1 MHQLL
6 KRSLGVVSL
15 RDRSKRWVLPTQ
27 QFFHTTRPS
36 LSAEGSGNRPQ
47 SLETT
52 PSSAATA
59 STVDSADKNK
69 SKSQRDRKQQ
79 ANESTDP
86 SLIDSFGRFH
96 SYLRISLTERCNL
109 RCKYCMPA
117 EGVQLT
123 QKAQL
128 LTTAEV
134 IRLANLFVTEGV
146 RKIRLTGGEPTVRK
160 DLTEI
165 VGQLKAT
172 NPLLESVG
180 ITTNG
185 LMLTRQLVGLQRAGL
200 DALNVSLDTLRV
212 ARYEQITRRKGWERV
227 MAGIDL
233 AIQLG
238 YRPKVNC
245 VLMKGFNDDEICDFV
260 ELTRDRNVDVRF
272 IEYMPF
278 TGNRWDTDKMVSF
291 RTMLDTIRARYPAFE
306 PLPNG
311 PNDTSKAYR
320 VPGYRGQMGFITSMT
335 EHFCGSCNRLRITAD
350 GNLKVCLFGNTEVS
364 LRDALRSPG
373 CSEDD
378 LRCLISAAVKR
389 KKKQHAGMLNLS
401 QMENRPMILIGG
413 FNERQ
418 QQGASA
424 LSASFVHSA
433 SHRPITLAHDGGLQC
448 RRYSSLSHVDEH
460 TGRATMVDV
469 DDKVSTKRVAK
480 AQATVYVGPTIAALI
495 ENNELK
501 KGDVLSISQMAA
513 IVAAKKT
520 SDLIPLCHNIPLS
533 SIKVETSLNS
543 STNEVHILAKVKCDG
558 KTGVEMEALTAVS
571 IAALTVYDMCKAV
584 SHEILIKN
592 IMLVEKTGGKSEF
605 YRKQLH
611 HEPTLESRTIESRE
625 PDQMPI
631 ITRGYRTDPI
641 ITNEPFVPMYI

>member
-1 MHQLL
+1 MHQVL
-6 KRSLGVVSL
+6 KRSISANSFK
-15 RDRSKRWVLPTQ
+15 DSCKRWVLPTQ
-27 QFFHTTRPS
+27 QFFHTARPS
-36 LSAEGSGNRPQ
+36 LSGEPSGNRPQ
-47 SLETT
+47 SLDTT
-52 PSSAATA
+52 PSSAAPA

-69 SKSQRDRKQQ
+69 STSQRDRKQP
-79 ANESTDP
+79 ANDT

-123 QKAQL
+123 QKDQL
-128 LTTAEV
+128 LTSAEV

-200 DALNVSLDTLRV
+200 DAINVSLDTLRA

-278 TGNRWDTDKMVSF
+278 TGNRWDTDKMVSY

-373 CSEDD
+373 CTEDD

-389 KKKQHAGMLNLS
+389 KKKQHAG
-401 QMENRPMILIGG
+401 
-413 FNERQ
+413 
-418 QQGASA
+418 ASA
-424 LSASFVHSA
+424 LSTSFLHSA
-433 SHRPITLAHDGGLQC
+433 SHRPTTLAHAGGLQC

-605 YRKQLH
+605 YRKQFN
-611 HEPTLESRTIESRE
+611 HEPTLESRTMESRE
-625 PDQMPI
+625 PDQLPI

-641 ITNEPFVPMYI
+641 ITSEPFVPMYI

>member
-1 MHQLL
+1 
-6 KRSLGVVSL
+6 
-15 RDRSKRWVLPTQ
+15 
-27 QFFHTTRPS
+27 
-36 LSAEGSGNRPQ
+36 
-47 SLETT
+47 
-52 PSSAATA
+52 
-59 STVDSADKNK
+59 
-69 SKSQRDRKQQ
+69 
-79 ANESTDP
+79 
-86 SLIDSFGRFH
+86 
-96 SYLRISLTERCNL
+96 
-109 RCKYCMPA
+109 MPA

-123 QKAQL
+123 QKDHL
-128 LTTAEV
+128 LTSAEV
-134 IRLANLFVTEGV
+134 VRLANLFVTEGV

-165 VGQLKAT
+165 VSQLKAT

-200 DALNVSLDTLRV
+200 DALNVSLDTLRA
-212 ARYEQITRRKGWERV
+212 ARYEQITRRKGWDRV

-245 VLMKGFNDDEICDFV
+245 VLMKGA
-260 ELTRDRNVDVRF
+260 
-272 IEYMPF
+272 P
-278 TGNRWDTDKMVSF
+278 
-291 RTMLDTIRARYPAFE
+291 
-306 PLPNG
+306 
-311 PNDTSKAYR
+311 
-320 VPGYRGQMGFITSMT
+320 
-335 EHFCGSCNRLRITAD
+335 
-350 GNLKVCLFGNTEVS
+350 
-364 LRDALRSPG
+364 
-373 CSEDD
+373 
-378 LRCLISAAVKR
+378 
-389 KKKQHAGMLNLS
+389 
-401 QMENRPMILIGG
+401 
-413 FNERQ
+413 
-418 QQGASA
+418 A
-424 LSASFVHSA
+424 LSTSFVQTH
-433 SHRPITLAHDGGLQC
+433 HRTTFSLAQFQ
-448 RRYSSLSHVDEH
+448 RPYSSLSHVDEH

-571 IAALTVYDMCKAV
+571 VAALTVYDMCKAV

-605 YRKQLH
+605 YRKQFN
-611 HEPTLESRTIESRE
+611 HEPTLESRTIETRE
-625 PDQMPI
+625 REQMPI

-641 ITNEPFVPMYI
+641 VTNEPFVPMHI

>member
-1 MHQLL
+1 
-6 KRSLGVVSL
+6 
-15 RDRSKRWVLPTQ
+15 
-27 QFFHTTRPS
+27 
-36 LSAEGSGNRPQ
+36 
-47 SLETT
+47 
-52 PSSAATA
+52 
-59 STVDSADKNK
+59 
-69 SKSQRDRKQQ
+69 
-79 ANESTDP
+79 
-86 SLIDSFGRFH
+86 
-96 SYLRISLTERCNL
+96 
-109 RCKYCMPA
+109 MPA
-117 EGVQLT
+117 EGVPLT
-123 QKAQL
+123 QKERL
-128 LTTAEV
+128 LTSAEV
-134 IRLANLFVTEGV
+134 IRLANLFVAEGV

-165 VGQLKAT
+165 VGQLKA

-200 DALNVSLDTLRV
+200 DALNISLDTLRV

-227 MAGIDL
+227 IAGIDL

-245 VLMKGFNDDEICDFV
+245 VLMKETAALATTPFV
-260 ELTRDRNVDVRF
+260 
-272 IEYMPF
+272 
-278 TGNRWDTDKMVSF
+278 K
-291 RTMLDTIRARYPAFE
+291 
-306 PLPNG
+306 
-311 PNDTSKAYR
+311 
-320 VPGYRGQMGFITSMT
+320 
-335 EHFCGSCNRLRITAD
+335 
-350 GNLKVCLFGNTEVS
+350 
-364 LRDALRSPG
+364 
-373 CSEDD
+373 
-378 LRCLISAAVKR
+378 
-389 KKKQHAGMLNLS
+389 
-401 QMENRPMILIGG
+401 
-413 FNERQ
+413 
-418 QQGASA
+418 
-424 LSASFVHSA
+424 
-433 SHRPITLAHDGGLQC
+433 SHRLSGAPALAAHGALGGV
-448 RRYSSLSHVDEH
+448 RHYSSLSHVDEH

-571 IAALTVYDMCKAV
+571 VAALTVYDMCKAV

-605 YRKQLH
+605 YRKQFT
-611 HEPTLESRTIESRE
+611 HEPTLETRTMESRE
-625 PDQMPI
+625 PDRVPVA
-631 ITRGYRTDPI
+631 TRGYRTDPI
-641 ITNEPFVPMYI
+641 VTTEPFVPMYI

>member
-1 MHQLL
+1 MPKPATGHIVYVTPCLTHAHTV
-6 KRSLGVVSL
+6 RPRPPCRYVTRGLGFTCIAASHIKPVSGFCF
-15 RDRSKRWVLPTQ
+15 Q
-27 QFFHTTRPS
+27 
-36 LSAEGSGNRPQ
+36 
-47 SLETT
+47 
-52 PSSAATA
+52 
-59 STVDSADKNK
+59 NK
-69 SKSQRDRKQQ
+69 SNSQRDRKQR
-79 ANESTDP
+79 ANEQLSANFSST
-86 SLIDSFGRFH
+86 LIDTFGRFH

-123 QKAQL
+123 QKDQL
-128 LTTAEV
+128 LTSAEV

-165 VGQLKAT
+165 VAQLKAT

-200 DALNVSLDTLRV
+200 DALNVSLDTLKA
-212 ARYEQITRRKGWERV
+212 ARYEQITRRKGWDRV

-260 ELTRDRNVDVRF
+260 ELTRDRDVDVRF

-278 TGNRWDTDKMVSF
+278 TGNRWDTDKMVSY

-311 PNDTSKAYR
+311 PNDTSKAYQ

-401 QMENRPMILIGG
+401 QMENRPMILIG
-413 FNERQ
+413 
-418 QQGASA
+418 ASP
-424 LSASFVHSA
+424 LSTSFVHNS
-433 SHRPITLAHDGGLQC
+433 SHRPTTLLLAHDGGLH
-448 RRYSSLSHVDEH
+448 RRHYTSLSHVDEH

-605 YRKQLH
+605 YRKQIN
-611 HEPTLESRTIESRE
+611 HEPTLESRTMESRD
-625 PDQMPI
+625 PDRMPI
-631 ITRGYRTDPI
+631 VTRGYRTDPI
-641 ITNEPFVPMYI
+641 VTNEPFVPMYI

>member
-1 MHQLL
+1 MHRLMVR
-6 KRSLGVVSL
+6 KVRGATPKDS
-15 RDRSKRWVLPTQ
+15 SKRWVLPCQ
-27 QFFHTTRPS
+27 KFLHTARPC
-36 LSAEGSGNRPQ
+36 LSGASSDRTSQ
-47 SLETT
+47 SSEST

-59 STVDSADKNK
+59 STADSADKNK
-69 SKSQRDRKQQ
+69 SSSQRERSQLTK
-79 ANESTDP
+79 AS
-86 SLIDSFGRFH
+86 SLVDSFGRFH

-123 QKAQL
+123 QKDQL
-128 LTTAEV
+128 LTSAEV
-134 IRLANLFVTEGV
+134 LKLASLFVTEGV

-165 VGQLKAT
+165 IAQLKAT

-200 DALNVSLDTLRV
+200 DAINVSLDTLRA
-212 ARYEQITRRKGWERV
+212 ARYEQISRRKGWDRV

-245 VLMKGFNDDEICDFV
+245 VLMKGFNEDEICDFV

-278 TGNRWDTDKMVSF
+278 TGNRWDTDKMVSY
-291 RTMLDTIRARYPAFE
+291 RTMLDTIRARYPTFE

-320 VPGYRGQMGFITSMT
+320 VPGYLGQMGFITSMT

-401 QMENRPMILIGG
+401 QMENRPMILIG
-413 FNERQ
+413 
-418 QQGASA
+418 APA
-424 LSASFVHSA
+424 LSTTSYRQTSP
-433 SHRPITLAHDGGLQC
+433 SHCPTLQLQTY
-448 RRYSSLSHVDEH
+448 RHYSSLSHVDVH

-533 SIKVETSLNS
+533 SIKVETNLNS

-605 YRKQLH
+605 YRKQFCQ
-611 HEPTLESRTIESRE
+611 ESSTLESRTMEERK

-631 ITRGYRTDPI
+631 KTRPYRKDPI
-641 ITNEPFVPMYI
+641 VTKEQFVPIYI

>member
-6 KRSLGVVSL
+6 NRSLCAIVRPKDS
-15 RDRSKRWVLPTQ
+15 SKRWVLPTQ
-27 QFFHTTRPS
+27 TLLHTARPS
-36 LSAEGSGNRPQ
+36 LSEQSSGSRLQ
-47 SLETT
+47 SSPEST
-52 PSSAATA
+52 PSSAVAGA

-69 SKSQRDRKQQ
+69 STSQRDRKQR
-79 ANESTDP
+79 ANEQQLSANGTS
-86 SLIDSFGRFH
+86 SLIDTFGRFH

-123 QKAQL
+123 QKDQL
-128 LTTAEV
+128 LTSAEV

-165 VGQLKAT
+165 VSQLKAT

-200 DALNVSLDTLRV
+200 DALNVSLDTLRA

-278 TGNRWDTDKMVSF
+278 TGNRWDTDKMVSY

-306 PLPNG
+306 ALPNG

-413 FNERQ
+413 
-418 QQGASA
+418 
-424 LSASFVHSA
+424 
-433 SHRPITLAHDGGLQC
+433 
-448 RRYSSLSHVDEH
+448 
-460 TGRATMVDV
+460 
-469 DDKVSTKRVAK
+469 
-480 AQATVYVGPTIAALI
+480 
-495 ENNELK
+495 
-501 KGDVLSISQMAA
+501 
-513 IVAAKKT
+513 
-520 SDLIPLCHNIPLS
+520 
-533 SIKVETSLNS
+533 
-543 STNEVHILAKVKCDG
+543 
-558 KTGVEMEALTAVS
+558 
-571 IAALTVYDMCKAV
+571 
-584 SHEILIKN
+584 
-592 IMLVEKTGGKSEF
+592 
-605 YRKQLH
+605 
-611 HEPTLESRTIESRE
+611 
-625 PDQMPI
+625 
-631 ITRGYRTDPI
+631 
-641 ITNEPFVPMYI
+641 

>member
-6 KRSLGVVSL
+6 KRSLSVVSL
-15 RDRSKRWVLPTQ
+15 SESSRGWVLPTH

-36 LSAEGSGNRPQ
+36 LSAKGGGNRPQ
-47 SLETT
+47 SSETT
-52 PSSAATA
+52 PSSVGTA
-59 STVDSADKNK
+59 STVESADKNK

-79 ANESTDP
+79 ANVSGDS

-123 QKAQL
+123 QKEHL
-128 LTTAEV
+128 LTSAEV

-200 DALNVSLDTLRV
+200 DALNVSLDTLR
-212 ARYEQITRRKGWERV
+212 ATRYEQITRRKGWERV

-260 ELTRDRNVDVRF
+260 ELTRVRNVDVRF

-389 KKKQHAGMLNLS
+389 KKKQHAGASPLS
-401 QMENRPMILIGG
+401 T
-413 FNERQ
+413 
-418 QQGASA
+418 
-424 LSASFVHSA
+424 SFVHSA
-433 SHRPITLAHDGGLQC
+433 PHRPITLLAHDGGLQC

>member
-1 MHQLL
+1 MHRLMV
-6 KRSLGVVSL
+6 RGVVRGAAASI
-15 RDRSKRWVLPTQ
+15 DSSSRWVLPGPKLLHTARPCLSDAGSNGDRRTQ
-27 QFFHTTRPS
+27 SPET
-36 LSAEGSGNRPQ
+36 SA
-47 SLETT
+47 
-52 PSSAATA
+52 SSAAA
-59 STVDSADKNK
+59 PSTVDSADKNK
-69 SKSQRDRKQQ
+69 SNSERERSQPTT
-79 ANESTDP
+79 AATASTL
-86 SLIDSFGRFH
+86 SDSFGRFH

-117 EGVQLT
+117 DGVQLT
-123 QKAQL
+123 QKQQL
-128 LTTAEV
+128 LTSAEV
-134 IRLANLFVTEGV
+134 LQLASLFVAEGV

-165 VGQLKAT
+165 VAQLKAT

-200 DALNVSLDTLRV
+200 DALNVSLDTLRA
-212 ARYEQITRRKGWERV
+212 ARYEQITRRKGWDRV

-245 VLMKGFNDDEICDFV
+245 VLMKGFNEDEICDFV

-278 TGNRWDTDKMVSF
+278 TGNRWDTDKMVPY
-291 RTMLDTIRARYPAFE
+291 RAMLETIRARYPAFE
-306 PLPNG
+306 ALPNG

-389 KKKQHAGMLNLS
+389 KKKQHAGAPARSTTTTTNTS
-401 QMENRPMILIGG
+401 YAQTSTIFQRRPALQL
-413 FNERQ
+413 Q
-418 QQGASA
+418 QP
-424 LSASFVHSA
+424 
-433 SHRPITLAHDGGLQC
+433 HRHYA
-448 RRYSSLSHVDEH
+448 SLSHVDVH

-469 DDKVSTKRVAK
+469 DDKLSTKRIAK

-520 SDLIPLCHNIPLS
+520 SNLIPLCHNIPLS
-533 SIKVETSLNS
+533 SIKVETNLNS
-543 STNEVHILAKVKCDG
+543 STHEVHILAKVKCDG

-605 YRKQLH
+605 YRKQFSH
-611 HEPTLESRTIESRE
+611 DASTLETRTMEERTTE
-625 PDQMPI
+625 RMPPVPP
-631 ITRGYRTDPI
+631 TRPYRTDPI
-641 ITNEPFVPMYI
+641 VTNEQFVPMYI